1 MAAKRNLNNST
12 NEDKTGTSKSSGK
25 ARKKDQTIEDKQR
38 ELSERCKTDIEKEL
52 KSKRRRSSIILFA
65 IGVLMAL
72 FTIIGFIGSLNRAEG
87 DSLNLLDM
95 IYSFLCGMFGF
106 TVFFTGPILI
116 YVAVLI
122 ATDKSRTS
130 ILTKILQLSGG
141 IVILSTAIQI
151 FFVGSVGEGTTDFF
165 GAVASLYSDGT
176 RLTGGGII
184 GGVPAWLLLL
194 FGNVGAIVMIILIAF
209 VFVMLISRKSL
220 MDFLG
225 AVGKPVK
232 KVAVT
237 AKEKHAQHKEEM
249 EAYRLEQEQQ
259 RLQAESERKEKIIE
273 LESNAVGTPATTL
286 QERHDENI
294 EEQKKDSDNF
304 INEINNYNGKV
315 SPKPEEAVQQ
325 SNEHLPEIAPE
336 SDVHMSCDKLPDLP
350 VADNNG
356 SVQKAQ
362 SITADKQEDSEPIP
376 EYFPP
381 LPIYPP
387 EEVNPVEAALN
398 SFIEETN
405 SEQNSSVQ
413 REEQFV
419 NDVNAPVAPPAEAP
433 FIADNTDS
441 GIAGTTTAGI
451 TDSAAEQE
459 DNQDGDTSD
468 SDKLYTVT
476 LNEEDH
482 PLPPTALLD
491 EIMPGKAQEDIDREL
506 ETNANTIVEALR
518 SFGVQTKCIG
528 TCRGPSVT
536 RYELQ
541 PAAGVKISKI
551 TGLADDISLNL
562 ASSGIRIE
570 APIPNK
576 PAVGIEVPNKIRD
589 TVPFRQLIESSDIAE
604 KKSKLAA
611 VLGKDISGGIVIA
624 DIAEMPHLLIA
635 GTTGSGKS
643 VCVNS
648 IIMSILFRSK
658 PEDVKFIMIDP
669 KAVEFMAYNGIP
681 HLLIPVVTDPKK
693 AAGALNWAVGEM
705 LKRYSMF
712 SEYNVRNIHG
722 YNALAAKDPEMDK
735 MSQTVIFIDELADL
749 IMASKNE
756 VEDSICRLAQMAR
769 AAGMHLVIA
778 TQRPTVDVVTG
789 LIKANIPS
797 RIALKVSSGTD
808 SRVIMDEQGAEKLL
822 GKGDMLFKS
831 VSMPKPIRV
840 QGCWISDKEVER
852 VVDFLKNKFE
862 LDYDDDVMK
871 EVERQAELV
880 KGNDKSSDSVGFE
893 SGDIDVSDDKLEDA
907 IRIVVENGQASVSTL
922 QRKLKLGFG
931 RAARLVDVME
941 EMGIVG
947 PSQGSKPREV
957 LMTKE
962 QYYERQMNK
971 QQ

>member
-1 MAAKRNLNNST
+1 MAAKRNISADTAKDTTKT
-12 NEDKTGTSKSSGK
+12 NTKKRSNASDKNQQEYLE
-25 ARKKDQTIEDKQR
+25 RRREELEKQQR
-38 ELSERCKTDIEKEL
+38 
-52 KSKRRRSSIILFA
+52 SKRRRSSIILFA
-65 IGVLMAL
+65 IGVLLVL
-72 FTIIGFIGSLNRAEG
+72 FTIIGLIGGMGRSEG
-87 DSLNLLDM
+87 DSLNMLDM
-95 IYSFLCGMFGF
+95 IYSFLCGVFGF
-106 TVFFTGPILI
+106 TVFFTGPVLI

-151 FFVGSVGEGTTDFF
+151 FFVGSVGEGTTDFI

-184 GGVPAWLLLL
+184 GGLPAWILLM
-194 FGNVGAIVMIILIAF
+194 FGNVGAIVIIILIAF

-232 KVAVT
+232 KAAVT

-249 EAYRLEQEQQ
+249 EALRREQEQL
-259 RLQAESERKEKIIE
+259 RLQAESENKERLAQ
-273 LESNAVGTPATTL
+273 LEMNTVGSEKTTL
-286 QERHDENI
+286 KDRQKENI

-304 INEINNYNGKV
+304 INELKNYNGIV
-315 SPKPEEAVQQ
+315 SPKPDEAVRQ
-325 SNEHLPEIAPE
+325 SDEKLPDIAPE
-336 SDVHMSCDKLPDLP
+336 SDIHTSCEKLPDLP
-350 VADNNG
+350 AMTDKSTDSAVENADHEKQISNVNAE
-356 SVQKAQ
+356 SKDIVCN
-362 SITADKQEDSEPIP
+362 TAGTVD
-376 EYFPP
+376 EYPP
-381 LPIYPP
+381 LPDYPP

-398 SFIEETN
+398 SFIEEAS
-405 SEQNSSVQ
+405 SEQETIRQ

-419 NDVNAPVAPPAEAP
+419 NDVSAPVSESVDTVVGKTIGDNA
-433 FIADNTDS
+433 ADEHSD
-441 GIAGTTTAGI
+441 
-451 TDSAAEQE
+451 E
-459 DNQDGDTSD
+459 DEISE
-468 SDKLYTVT
+468 KLYTVT
-476 LNEEDH
+476 IDPDDH

-551 TGLADDISLNL
+551 TGLADDIALNL

-589 TVPFRQLIESSDIAE
+589 TVPFRQLIESSEIAE

-611 VLGKDISGGIVIA
+611 VLGKDISGEIVIA

-658 PEDVKFIMIDP
+658 PEEVRFIMIDP

-722 YNALAAKDPEMDK
+722 YNSLADKDPDMKK
-735 MSQTVIFIDELADL
+735 MEQIVIFIDELADL

-831 VSMPKPIRV
+831 VSMPKPTRV

>member
-1 MAAKRNLNNST
+1 MAAKRNISADTAKDTTKT
-12 NEDKTGTSKSSGK
+12 NTKKRSNASDKNQQEYLE
-25 ARKKDQTIEDKQR
+25 RRREELEKQQR
-38 ELSERCKTDIEKEL
+38 A
-52 KSKRRRSSIILFA
+52 KRRRSSIILFA
-65 IGVLMAL
+65 IGVLLVL
-72 FTIIGFIGSLNRAEG
+72 FTIIGLISGMSRSEG
-87 DSLNLLDM
+87 DSLNMLDM
-95 IYSFLCGMFGF
+95 IYSFLCGVFGF
-106 TVFFTGPILI
+106 TVFFTGPVLI

-151 FFVGSVGEGTTDFF
+151 FFVGSVGEGTTDFI

-184 GGVPAWLLLL
+184 GGLPAWILLM
-194 FGNVGAIVMIILIAF
+194 FGNVGAIVIIILIAF

-232 KVAVT
+232 KAAVT

-249 EAYRLEQEQQ
+249 EALRREQEQL
-259 RLQAESERKEKIIE
+259 RLQAESENKERLAQ
-273 LESNAVGTPATTL
+273 LEMNTVGSEKTTL
-286 QERHDENI
+286 KDRQKENI

-304 INEINNYNGKV
+304 INELKNYNGIV
-315 SPKPEEAVQQ
+315 SPKPDEAVQQ
-325 SNEHLPEIAPE
+325 SDEKLPDIAPE
-336 SDVHMSCDKLPDLP
+336 SDIHTSCEKLPDLP
-350 VADNNG
+350 AMTDKSADSTVENADYEKQISNVNAE
-356 SVQKAQ
+356 SKDIVCD
-362 SITADKQEDSEPIP
+362 TAGTVD
-376 EYFPP
+376 EYPP
-381 LPIYPP
+381 LPDYPP

-398 SFIEETN
+398 SFIEEAN
-405 SEQNSSVQ
+405 GEQETIRQ

-419 NDVNAPVAPPAEAP
+419 NDVSAPVSEPVDTVVGKTICDNA
-433 FIADNTDS
+433 ADEHSD
-441 GIAGTTTAGI
+441 
-451 TDSAAEQE
+451 E
-459 DNQDGDTSD
+459 DEISE
-468 SDKLYTVT
+468 KLYTVT
-476 LNEEDH
+476 IDPDNH

-551 TGLADDISLNL
+551 TGLADDIALNL

-589 TVPFRQLIESSDIAE
+589 TVPFRQLIESNEIAE

-611 VLGKDISGGIVIA
+611 VLGKDISGEIVIA

-658 PEDVKFIMIDP
+658 PEEVRFIMIDP

-722 YNALAAKDPEMDK
+722 YNSLADKDPDMKK
-735 MSQTVIFIDELADL
+735 MEQIVIFIDELADL

-831 VSMPKPIRV
+831 VSMPKPTRV

>member
-1 MAAKRNLNNST
+1 MAAKRNISADTAKDTTKT
-12 NEDKTGTSKSSGK
+12 NTRKRSNASDKNQQEYLE
-25 ARKKDQTIEDKQR
+25 RRREELEKQQR
-38 ELSERCKTDIEKEL
+38 
-52 KSKRRRSSIILFA
+52 SKRRRSSIILFA
-65 IGVLMAL
+65 IGVLLVL
-72 FTIIGFIGSLNRAEG
+72 FTIIGLISGMGRSEG
-87 DSLNLLDM
+87 DSLNMLDM
-95 IYSFLCGMFGF
+95 IYSFLCGVFGF
-106 TVFFTGPILI
+106 TVFFTGPVLI

-151 FFVGSVGEGTTDFF
+151 FFVGSVGEGTTDFI

-184 GGVPAWLLLL
+184 GGLPAWILLM
-194 FGNVGAIVMIILIAF
+194 FGNVGAIVIIILIAF

-232 KVAVT
+232 KAAVT

-249 EAYRLEQEQQ
+249 EALRREHEQL
-259 RLQAESERKEKIIE
+259 RLQAESENKERLAQ
-273 LESNAVGTPATTL
+273 LEMNTVGSEKTTL
-286 QERHDENI
+286 KDRQKENI

-304 INEINNYNGKV
+304 INELKNYNGIV
-315 SPKPEEAVQQ
+315 SPKPDEAVQQ
-325 SNEHLPEIAPE
+325 SSEKLPDIAPE
-336 SDVHMSCDKLPDLP
+336 SDIHTSCEKLPDLP
-350 VADNNG
+350 AMTDKSADSTVENADYEKQISNVNAE
-356 SVQKAQ
+356 SKDIVCD
-362 SITADKQEDSEPIP
+362 TAGTVD
-376 EYFPP
+376 
-381 LPIYPP
+381 
-387 EEVNPVEAALN
+387 EVNPVEAALN
-398 SFIEETN
+398 SFIEEAN
-405 SEQNSSVQ
+405 GEQETIRQ

-419 NDVNAPVAPPAEAP
+419 NDVSAPVSEPVDTVVGETIGDNAADEHSAEDE
-433 FIADNTDS
+433 IS
-441 GIAGTTTAGI
+441 
-451 TDSAAEQE
+451 E
-459 DNQDGDTSD
+459 
-468 SDKLYTVT
+468 KLYTVT
-476 LNEEDH
+476 IDPDNH

-551 TGLADDISLNL
+551 TGLADDIALNL

-589 TVPFRQLIESSDIAE
+589 TVPFRQLIESNEIAE

-611 VLGKDISGGIVIA
+611 VLGKDISGEIVIA

-658 PEDVKFIMIDP
+658 PEEVRFIMIDP

-722 YNALAAKDPEMDK
+722 YNSLADKDPDMKK
-735 MSQTVIFIDELADL
+735 MEQIVIFIDELADL

-831 VSMPKPIRV
+831 VSMPKPTRV

>member
-1 MAAKRNLNNST
+1 MAAKRNISADTAKDTTKT
-12 NEDKTGTSKSSGK
+12 NTKKRSNASDKNQQEYLER
-25 ARKKDQTIEDKQR
+25 RKEELEKQQR
-38 ELSERCKTDIEKEL
+38 
-52 KSKRRRSSIILFA
+52 SKRRRSSIILFA
-65 IGVLMAL
+65 IGVLLVL
-72 FTIIGFIGSLNRAEG
+72 FTIIGLISGMGRSEG
-87 DSLNLLDM
+87 DSLNMLDM
-95 IYSFLCGMFGF
+95 IYSFLCGVFGF

-130 ILTKILQLSGG
+130 ILTKLLQLSGG

-151 FFVGSVGEGTTDFF
+151 FFVGSVGKGTTDFF

-184 GGVPAWLLLL
+184 GGLPAWVLLM
-194 FGNVGAIVMIILIAF
+194 FGNVGAIVIIILIAF

-232 KVAVT
+232 KAAVT

-249 EAYRLEQEQQ
+249 EALRREQEQL
-259 RLQAESERKEKIIE
+259 RLQAESENKERLAQ
-273 LESNAVGTPATTL
+273 LEMNTVGSEKTTL
-286 QERHDENI
+286 KDRQKENI

-304 INEINNYNGKV
+304 INELKNYNGIV
-315 SPKPEEAVQQ
+315 SPKPDEAVRQ
-325 SNEHLPEIAPE
+325 SDEKLPDIAPE
-336 SDVHMSCDKLPDLP
+336 SDIHTSCDKLPDLP
-350 VADNNG
+350 AMTDKSVENADYEK
-356 SVQKAQ
+356 QKSNVNAE
-362 SITADKQEDSEPIP
+362 SKDIVCNTAGTVD
-376 EYFPP
+376 EYPP
-381 LPIYPP
+381 LPDYPP

-398 SFIEETN
+398 SFIEEAN
-405 SEQNSSVQ
+405 GEQETIRQ

-419 NDVNAPVAPPAEAP
+419 NDVSAPVSEPVDTVVGKTIGDNA
-433 FIADNTDS
+433 ADEHSD
-441 GIAGTTTAGI
+441 
-451 TDSAAEQE
+451 E
-459 DNQDGDTSD
+459 DEISE
-468 SDKLYTVT
+468 KLYTVT
-476 LNEEDH
+476 IDPDDH

-551 TGLADDISLNL
+551 TGLADDIALNL

-589 TVPFRQLIESSDIAE
+589 TVPFRQLIESNEIAE

-611 VLGKDISGGIVIA
+611 VLGKDISGEIVIA

-658 PEDVKFIMIDP
+658 PEEVRFIMIDP

-722 YNALAAKDPEMDK
+722 YNSLADKDPDMKK
-735 MSQTVIFIDELADL
+735 MEQIVIFIDELADL

-831 VSMPKPIRV
+831 VSMPKPTRV

>member
-1 MAAKRNLNNST
+1 MAAKRNISADTAKDTTKT
-12 NEDKTGTSKSSGK
+12 NTKKRSNASDKNQQEYLE
-25 ARKKDQTIEDKQR
+25 RRREELEKQQR
-38 ELSERCKTDIEKEL
+38 
-52 KSKRRRSSIILFA
+52 SKRRRSSIILFA
-65 IGVLMAL
+65 IGVLLVL
-72 FTIIGFIGSLNRAEG
+72 FTIIGLISGMGRSEG
-87 DSLNLLDM
+87 DSLNMLDM
-95 IYSFLCGMFGF
+95 IYSFLCGVFGF

-122 ATDKSRTS
+122 AMDKSRTS

-184 GGVPAWLLLL
+184 GGLPAWILLM
-194 FGNVGAIVMIILIAF
+194 FGNVGAIVIIILIAF

-232 KVAVT
+232 KAAVT

-249 EAYRLEQEQQ
+249 EALRREQEQL
-259 RLQAESERKEKIIE
+259 RLQAESENKERLAQ
-273 LESNAVGTPATTL
+273 LEMNTVGSEKTTL
-286 QERHDENI
+286 KDRQKENI

-304 INEINNYNGKV
+304 INELKNYNGIV
-315 SPKPEEAVQQ
+315 SPKPDEAVQQ
-325 SNEHLPEIAPE
+325 SSEKLPDIAPE
-336 SDVHMSCDKLPDLP
+336 RDIHTSCEKLPDLP
-350 VADNNG
+350 AMTDKSADSTVEN
-356 SVQKAQ
+356 
-362 SITADKQEDSEPIP
+362 ADYEKQISNVNAESKDIVCDTPGTVD
-376 EYFPP
+376 EYPP
-381 LPIYPP
+381 LPDYPP

-398 SFIEETN
+398 SFIEEAN
-405 SEQNSSVQ
+405 GEQETIRQ

-419 NDVNAPVAPPAEAP
+419 NDVSAPVSEPVDTVVGKTIGDNA
-433 FIADNTDS
+433 ADEHSD
-441 GIAGTTTAGI
+441 
-451 TDSAAEQE
+451 E
-459 DNQDGDTSD
+459 DEISE
-468 SDKLYTVT
+468 KLYTVT
-476 LNEEDH
+476 IDPDNH

-551 TGLADDISLNL
+551 TGLADDIALNL

-589 TVPFRQLIESSDIAE
+589 TVPFRQLIESNEIAE

-611 VLGKDISGGIVIA
+611 VLGKDISGEIVIA

-658 PEDVKFIMIDP
+658 PEEVRFIMIDP

-722 YNALAAKDPEMDK
+722 YNSLADKDPDMKK
-735 MSQTVIFIDELADL
+735 MEQIVIFIDELADL

-831 VSMPKPIRV
+831 VSMPKPTRV